1 MYQNRE
7 NIKNLI
13 LYLVDLVSV
22 FVSYFVANC
31 IWLGL
36 VKGYHILHRAEL
48 LDALGIV
55 LFSFAIVVFIFNVT
69 PATITISII
78 KKCIFK
84 LSSVF
89 HAVFM
94 PHNAYLKLF
103 ISFLFFFNIFKFI
116 FIYHFYFLLIL

>member
-7 NIKNLI
+7 NIKKLI
-13 LYLVDLVSV
+13 MYLVDLVSV

-55 LFSFAIVVFIFNVT
+55 LFSFAIVVFIFNIV
-69 PATITISII
+69 IILSNLSI
-78 KKCIFK
+78 KKDPTLRIF
-84 LSSVF
+84 
-89 HAVFM
+89 
-94 PHNAYLKLF
+94 
-103 ISFLFFFNIFKFI
+103 
-116 FIYHFYFLLIL
+116 